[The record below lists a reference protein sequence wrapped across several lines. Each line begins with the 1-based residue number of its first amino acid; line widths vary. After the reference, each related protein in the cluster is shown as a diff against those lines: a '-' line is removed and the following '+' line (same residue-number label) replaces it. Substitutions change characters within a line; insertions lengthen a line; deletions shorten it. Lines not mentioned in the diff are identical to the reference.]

1 MRLLPSQNDP
11 LSEQV
16 LASNLPS
23 PLPLGSAAPASHTFV
38 CGCYSCCSDRLEI
51 LIAREEARGG
61 RIIRRQRVQDVVWQQ
76 SADNPTPAPSPLSNQ
91 PRNSSRAT
99 ATSQAE
105 SLNAIAAATSGI
117 QFVDQT
123 RAAGINT
130 KPTQTW
136 GSAWGDYDGDGDL
149 DLWVNKHQ
157 LSPPALFQNQG
168 NGTFVDVTSQVF
180 DPNEINGDFHG
191 AAWIDVDNDGDQDLI
206 QLAGGDQGA
215 EDDNPNKQK
224 KLFINNN
231 GILRDQAPALGVD
244 YITGRGR
251 VPVPLDINRDGRLDF
266 VFTGPPREDGT
277 APPTIFQQRPD
288 GGFDNIGNLTQLA
301 TRVPSTTFGL
311 VSDLTGDRSLELLYI
326 TESPRLTI
334 YDTAGVANGQPLR
347 DISASLLPA
356 LGRDPIQ
363 DIAIADFNGDG
374 RQDLYIVRQAS
385 STSGIRRDNDA
396 SGRARILLTK
406 AMERGVDLKTTGRMR
421 FNFQGDESLTL
432 PQFMRGLR
440 VKATD
445 IRIGGQ
451 SVSPDSL
458 IFSLDPTASGMTTRP
473 NYTPGVSRGVYI
485 WYNSVQAQWQVRFSA
500 PGRDELNFIFRA
512 SQPIT
517 EMFAINFVKNPPRIR
532 DTLLINTPDGF
543 VDQTTAAGLNI
554 PTTGANV
561 VSGDFDNDMDVDLYV
576 VSTDLTQNLPNV
588 LYENQGNGT
597 FLKVTGAGGAEGTA
611 LGIGD
616 SVATADYDGDGFLDL
631 FVTNGDVFGFMR
643 PFFMDAG
650 NTLFRNQGN
659 DNHWLQI
666 DLVGVDSNR
675 DAIGARV
682 EVTAGGVTQ
691 VREQNAGIH
700 NKSQSAQ
707 RLHFGLGDNTVID
720 RIEIFWPNSDQP
732 QVLTNVTVDQI
743 LEIQQNS
750 LPLAAANRAEGF
762 SPPEP
767 IPTAG
772 DDLLEG
778 TTDSDRI
785 RGLEGN
791 DTIEGAGG
799 RDRLF
804 GNKGNDILVG
814 GAQADILTGGAG
826 ADEFRF
832 NTSNEGVDQ
841 ITDFG
846 RGADQLGLRGAQ
858 FGGLQLG
865 TLDRSAFAVGARAIR
880 NSTRVIFNP
889 QTDSVLFDR
898 DGSGTA
904 KAVLFAQFTNDVNL
918 SNEDIRIL

>member
-1 MRLLPSQNDP
+1 MRLLPSQNDS

-16 LASNLPS
+16 LVPTLPS
-23 PLPLGSAAPASHTFV
+23 TLPVSSAAPANHNFV
-38 CGCYSCCSDRLEI
+38 FGCYSCCSERLEI
-51 LIAREEARGG
+51 LIAQEEARDG
-61 RIIRRQRVQDVVWQQ
+61 RIIRRQRVQEAVWQQ
-76 SADNPTPAPSPLSNQ
+76 SVGGLSTVPNRFLSAPQTSA
-91 PRNSSRAT
+91 RAT
-99 ATSQAE
+99 TTTPT
-105 SLNAIAAATSGI
+105 LNAIAPAAATGGI

-123 RAAGINT
+123 RAAGLSI

-136 GSAWGDYDGDGDL
+136 GAAWSDYDGDGDL
-149 DLWVNKHQ
+149 DLWVNNHQ
-157 LSPPALFQNQG
+157 LSPPALYQNQG
-168 NGTFVDVTSQVF
+168 NGTFVDVTLQVF

-231 GILRDQAPALGVD
+231 GILSDQAPALGVD
-244 YITGRGR
+244 YVTGRGR
-251 VPVPLDINRDGRLDF
+251 VPVPMDINQDGRLDF

-288 GGFDNIGNLTQLA
+288 GGFDNIGNLAQLA

-326 TESPRLTI
+326 TESPRLTL
-334 YDTAGVANGQPLR
+334 YDTAAVANDQPLR

-356 LGRDPIQ
+356 LGRNPIQ

-374 RQDLYIVRQAS
+374 RQDLYIVRQGS
-385 STSGIRRDNDA
+385 SSSGIRRDNDA

-406 AMERGVDLKTTGRMR
+406 AMERGVDLVTNGQMR
-421 FNFQGDESLTL
+421 FNFQGDESLNL

-440 VKATD
+440 VKTTD
-445 IRIGGQ
+445 IKIGGQ
-451 SVSPDSL
+451 SVAPSSL
-458 IFSLDPTASGMTTRP
+458 IFNLDPTAPGMTTRP

-485 WYNSVQAQWQVRFSA
+485 WYNSVQSQWQVRFSA

-517 EMFAINFVKNPPRIR
+517 EMSAINFVKNPPRIR

-543 VDQTTAAGLNI
+543 VDRTVAAGLNI
-554 PTTGANV
+554 PTTGVNV
-561 VSGDFDNDMDVDLYV
+561 VNGDFDNDMDVDLYV

-588 LYENQGNGT
+588 LYENQGDGT
-597 FLKVTGAGGAEGTA
+597 FVRVAGAGGAEGTA

-643 PFFMDAG
+643 PFFTDGG

-659 DNHWLQI
+659 GNHWLQI
-666 DLVGVDSNR
+666 DLVGMDSNR
-675 DAIGARV
+675 DAIGAKV

-691 VREQNAGIH
+691 VREQNGGIH

-707 RLHFGLGDNTVID
+707 RLHFGLGDNRVID

-750 LPLAAANRAEGF
+750 LLLTTANRANGF

-778 TTDSDRI
+778 TNGSDRI

-791 DTIEGAGG
+791 DTIKGVGG
-799 RDRLF
+799 SDRLF
-804 GNKGNDILVG
+804 GNAGNDILVG
-814 GAQADILTGGAG
+814 GAQADVLTGGAG
-826 ADEFRF
+826 ADQFRF
-832 NTSNEGVDQ
+832 YAPNQGVDL

-846 RGADQLGLRGAQ
+846 RGADQLALQGAR
-858 FGGLQLG
+858 FGGLQSG
-865 TLDRSAFAVGARAIR
+865 TLDRSAFAVGARAIQA
-880 NSTRVIFNP
+880 STRVIFNS
-889 QTDSVLFDR
+889 QTNSVWFDR

-904 KAVLFAQFTNDVNL
+904 SAVLFAQFENEASL
-918 SNEDIRIL
+918 SPEEIRIL